1 LGGNC
6 LGSNTASAGDE
17 RTTKKQYKGVLQT
30 MKQTN
35 AKKTLSFILCM
46 VLIAAMALIASGCNA
61 NKNDPAHTTE
71 QPKVEAT
78 KLGEGQTT
86 FNFTVVDK
94 DGNETKFEIK
104 TDKTL
109 VGEALQELN
118 LIEGEPGAYGLYVK
132 KVNGIVADY
141 DIDKHYWA
149 FYIDGK
155 DAMTGVDSTEIEEG
169 TVYRL
174 ERKK

>member
-1 LGGNC
+1 
-6 LGSNTASAGDE
+6 
-17 RTTKKQYKGVLQT
+17 

-35 AKKTLSFILCM
+35 AKKLLSFILCM

-61 NKNDPAHTTE
+61 NKNDPADTTE

-104 TDKTL
+104 TNKTL

-132 KVNGIVADY
+132 KVNGITADY
-141 DIDKHYWA
+141 DVDKTYWA
-149 FYIDGK
+149 FYVNGEY
-155 DAMTGVDSTEIEEG
+155 AVSGVDTTTIEAGATYTFKVE
-169 TVYRL
+169 
-174 ERKK
+174 K

>member
-1 LGGNC
+1 
-6 LGSNTASAGDE
+6 
-17 RTTKKQYKGVLQT
+17 

-35 AKKTLSFILCM
+35 AKKLLSFILCM

-61 NKNDPAHTTE
+61 NKNEPVDTTE

-94 DGNETKFEIK
+94 DGGETKFEIK

-132 KVNGIVADY
+132 KVNGISADY
-141 DIDKHYWA
+141 DVDKTYWA
-149 FYIDGK
+149 FYVNGEY
-155 DAMTGVDSTEIEEG
+155 AVSGVDTTTIEAGATYTFKVE
-169 TVYRL
+169 
-174 ERKK
+174 K

>member
-1 LGGNC
+1 
-6 LGSNTASAGDE
+6 
-17 RTTKKQYKGVLQT
+17 

-35 AKKTLSFILCM
+35 AKKLLSFILCM

-94 DGNETKFEIK
+94 DGGETKFEIK

-132 KVNGIVADY
+132 KVNGITADY
-141 DIDKHYWA
+141 DVDKTYWA
-149 FYIDGK
+149 FYVNGEY
-155 DAMTGVDSTEIEEG
+155 AVSGVDTTTIEAGATYTFKVE
-169 TVYRL
+169 
-174 ERKK
+174 K

>member
-1 LGGNC
+1 MKM
-6 LGSNTASAGDE
+6 
-17 RTTKKQYKGVLQT
+17 TKLQ
-30 MKQTN
+30 KI
-35 AKKTLSFILCM
+35 LSFFLCM

-61 NKNDPAHTTE
+61 NKNDPADTTE
-71 QPKVEAT
+71 QPEVEAT

-104 TDKTL
+104 TDKTS

-132 KVNGIVADY
+132 KVNGITADY
-141 DIDKHYWA
+141 DVDKTYWA
-149 FYIDGK
+149 FYVNGEY
-155 DAMTGVDSTEIEEG
+155 ATSGVDTTTIEAGATYTFKVE
-169 TVYRL
+169 
-174 ERKK
+174 K

>member
-1 LGGNC
+1 
-6 LGSNTASAGDE
+6 
-17 RTTKKQYKGVLQT
+17 

-35 AKKTLSFILCM
+35 AKKLLSFILCM

-61 NKNDPAHTTE
+61 NKHEPVDTTE

-86 FNFTVVDK
+86 LNFTVVDK
-94 DGNETKFEIK
+94 DGNETRFEIK

-132 KVNGIVADY
+132 KVNGISADY
-141 DIDKHYWA
+141 DVDKTYWA
-149 FYIDGK
+149 FYVNGEY
-155 DAMTGVDSTEIEEG
+155 AVSGVDTTTIEAGATYTFKVE
-169 TVYRL
+169 
-174 ERKK
+174 K

>member
-1 LGGNC
+1 
-6 LGSNTASAGDE
+6 
-17 RTTKKQYKGVLQT
+17 

-35 AKKTLSFILCM
+35 AKKLLSFILCM
-46 VLIAAMALIASGCNA
+46 VLIAAMALIANGCNA
-61 NKNDPAHTTE
+61 NKNEPVDTTE

-132 KVNGIVADY
+132 KVNGISADY
-141 DIDKHYWA
+141 DVDKTYWA
-149 FYIDGK
+149 FYVNGEY
-155 DAMTGVDSTEIEEG
+155 AVSGVDTTTIEAGATYTFKVE
-169 TVYRL
+169 
-174 ERKK
+174 K

>member
-1 LGGNC
+1 
-6 LGSNTASAGDE
+6 
-17 RTTKKQYKGVLQT
+17 

-35 AKKTLSFILCM
+35 AKKLLSFILCM

-78 KLGEGQTT
+78 KLSEGQTT

-132 KVNGIVADY
+132 KVNGITADY
-141 DIDKHYWA
+141 DVDKTYWA
-149 FYIDGK
+149 FYVNGEY
-155 DAMTGVDSTEIEEG
+155 AVSGVDTTTIEAGATYTFKVE
-169 TVYRL
+169 
-174 ERKK
+174 K

>member
-1 LGGNC
+1 
-6 LGSNTASAGDE
+6 
-17 RTTKKQYKGVLQT
+17 

-35 AKKTLSFILCM
+35 AKKLLSFILCM

-94 DGNETKFEIK
+94 DGGETKFEIK

-109 VGEALQELN
+109 VGDALQELN

-132 KVNGIVADY
+132 KVNGISADY
-141 DIDKHYWA
+141 DVDKTYWA
-149 FYIDGK
+149 FYVNGEY
-155 DAMTGVDSTEIEEG
+155 AVSGVDTTTIEAGATYTFKVE
-169 TVYRL
+169 
-174 ERKK
+174 K

>member
-1 LGGNC
+1 
-6 LGSNTASAGDE
+6 
-17 RTTKKQYKGVLQT
+17 

-35 AKKTLSFILCM
+35 AKKLLSFILCM
-46 VLIAAMALIASGCNA
+46 VLIAAMALIARGCTA
-61 NKNDPAHTTE
+61 NKNDPADTTE

-94 DGNETKFEIK
+94 DGGETKFEIK

-132 KVNGIVADY
+132 KVNGISADY
-141 DIDKHYWA
+141 DVDKTYWA
-149 FYIDGK
+149 FYVNGEY
-155 DAMTGVDSTEIEEG
+155 AVSGVDTTTIEAGATYTFKVE
-169 TVYRL
+169 
-174 ERKK
+174 K

>member
-1 LGGNC
+1 
-6 LGSNTASAGDE
+6 
-17 RTTKKQYKGVLQT
+17 

-35 AKKTLSFILCM
+35 AKKLLSFILCM

-61 NKNDPAHTTE
+61 NKNDPADTTE

-132 KVNGIVADY
+132 KVNGITADY
-141 DIDKHYWA
+141 DVDKTYWA
-149 FYIDGK
+149 FYVNGEY
-155 DAMTGVDSTEIEEG
+155 AVSGVDTTTIEAGATYTFKVE
-169 TVYRL
+169 
-174 ERKK
+174 K

>member
-1 LGGNC
+1 
-6 LGSNTASAGDE
+6 
-17 RTTKKQYKGVLQT
+17 

-35 AKKTLSFILCM
+35 AKKLLSFILCM

-61 NKNDPAHTTE
+61 NKNDPADTTE

-132 KVNGIVADY
+132 KVNGISADY
-141 DIDKHYWA
+141 DVDKTYWA
-149 FYIDGK
+149 FYVNGEY
-155 DAMTGVDSTEIEEG
+155 AVSGVDTTTIEAGATYTFKVE
-169 TVYRL
+169 
-174 ERKK
+174 K

>member
-1 LGGNC
+1 
-6 LGSNTASAGDE
+6 
-17 RTTKKQYKGVLQT
+17 

-35 AKKTLSFILCM
+35 AKKLLSFILCM

-132 KVNGIVADY
+132 KVNGITADY
-141 DIDKHYWA
+141 DVDKTYWA
-149 FYIDGK
+149 FYVNGEY
-155 DAMTGVDSTEIEEG
+155 ATSGVDTTTIEAGATYTFKVE
-169 TVYRL
+169 T
-174 ERKK
+174 

>member
-1 LGGNC
+1 
-6 LGSNTASAGDE
+6 
-17 RTTKKQYKGVLQT
+17 

-35 AKKTLSFILCM
+35 AKKLLSFILCM

-61 NKNDPAHTTE
+61 NKNDPADTTE

-132 KVNGIVADY
+132 KVNGITADY
-141 DIDKHYWA
+141 DVDKTYWA
-149 FYIDGK
+149 FYVNGEY
-155 DAMTGVDSTEIEEG
+155 ATSGVDTTTIEAGATYMFKVE
-169 TVYRL
+169 
-174 ERKK
+174 K

>member
-1 LGGNC
+1 
-6 LGSNTASAGDE
+6 
-17 RTTKKQYKGVLQT
+17 

-35 AKKTLSFILCM
+35 AKKLLSFILCM

-61 NKNDPAHTTE
+61 NKNDPADTTE

-104 TDKTL
+104 TNKTL

-132 KVNGIVADY
+132 KVNGISADY
-141 DIDKHYWA
+141 DVDKTYWA
-149 FYIDGK
+149 FYVNGEY
-155 DAMTGVDSTEIEEG
+155 AVSGVDTTTIEAGATYMFKVE
-169 TVYRL
+169 
-174 ERKK
+174 K

>member
-1 LGGNC
+1 
-6 LGSNTASAGDE
+6 
-17 RTTKKQYKGVLQT
+17 

-35 AKKTLSFILCM
+35 AKKLLSFILCM

-94 DGNETKFEIK
+94 NGNETKFEIK

-109 VGEALQELN
+109 VGDALQELN

-132 KVNGIVADY
+132 KVNGISADY
-141 DIDKHYWA
+141 DVDKTYWA
-149 FYIDGK
+149 FYVNGEY
-155 DAMTGVDSTEIEEG
+155 AVSGVDTTTIEAGATYTFKVE
-169 TVYRL
+169 
-174 ERKK
+174 K

>member
-1 LGGNC
+1 
-6 LGSNTASAGDE
+6 
-17 RTTKKQYKGVLQT
+17 

-35 AKKTLSFILCM
+35 AKKLLSFILCM

-132 KVNGIVADY
+132 KVNGITADY
-141 DIDKHYWA
+141 DVDKTYWA
-149 FYIDGK
+149 FYVNGEY
-155 DAMTGVDSTEIEEG
+155 AVSGVDTTTIEAGATYTFKVE
-169 TVYRL
+169 
-174 ERKK
+174 K

>member
-1 LGGNC
+1 
-6 LGSNTASAGDE
+6 
-17 RTTKKQYKGVLQT
+17 

-35 AKKTLSFILCM
+35 AKKLLSFILCM

-61 NKNDPAHTTE
+61 NKNDPADSTAETSTDAGTSTE
-71 QPKVEAT
+71 TPKSDVT

-94 DGNETKFEIK
+94 DGGETKFEIK

-132 KVNGIVADY
+132 KVNGITADY
-141 DIDKHYWA
+141 DVDKTYWA
-149 FYIDGK
+149 FYVNGEY
-155 DAMTGVDSTEIEEG
+155 AVSGVDTTTIEAGATYTFKVE
-169 TVYRL
+169 
-174 ERKK
+174 K

>member
-1 LGGNC
+1 
-6 LGSNTASAGDE
+6 
-17 RTTKKQYKGVLQT
+17 

-35 AKKTLSFILCM
+35 AKKLLSFILCM

-78 KLGEGQTT
+78 KLGEGQMT

-104 TDKTL
+104 TNKTL

-132 KVNGIVADY
+132 KVNGITADY
-141 DIDKHYWA
+141 DVDKTYWA
-149 FYIDGK
+149 FYVNGEY
-155 DAMTGVDSTEIEEG
+155 ATSGVDTTTIEAGATYTFKVE
-169 TVYRL
+169 
-174 ERKK
+174 K

>member
-1 LGGNC
+1 
-6 LGSNTASAGDE
+6 
-17 RTTKKQYKGVLQT
+17 

-35 AKKTLSFILCM
+35 AKKLLSFILCM

-94 DGNETKFEIK
+94 DGGETKFEIK

-132 KVNGIVADY
+132 KVNGITADY
-141 DIDKHYWA
+141 DVDKTYWA
-149 FYIDGK
+149 YYVNGEYATSGLD
-155 DAMTGVDSTEIEEG
+155 TTTIEAGATYMFKVE
-169 TVYRL
+169 
-174 ERKK
+174 K